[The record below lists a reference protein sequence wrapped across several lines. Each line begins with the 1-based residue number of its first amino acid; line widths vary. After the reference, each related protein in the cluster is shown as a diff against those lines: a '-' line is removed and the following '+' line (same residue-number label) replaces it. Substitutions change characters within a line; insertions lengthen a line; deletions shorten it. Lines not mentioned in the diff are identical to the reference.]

1 MTERSCPLALGSPA
15 GLVVDTFEVDGQT
28 FAILEWPTWRSLRT
42 GPTPGSGAG
51 ASEAFHVS
59 SAQREVL
66 DLLLAGY
73 SNAEIARRR
82 GRSPRTVAHQ
92 VDAIFRR
99 LGVGSRLELFALA
112 ARSSRGQ
119 EKP

>member
-1 MTERSCPLALGSPA
+1 
-15 GLVVDTFEVDGQT
+15 VDTFEVDGQT
-28 FAILEWPTWRSLRT
+28 FAILEWPTRRSLRT
-42 GPTPGSGAG
+42 GARPCSGAG
-51 ASEAFHVS
+51 ASEAFPVS

-73 SNAEIARRR
+73 SNAEIAWRR

>member
-1 MTERSCPLALGSPA
+1 MTERSSPLALGSPA
-15 GLVVDTFEVDGQT
+15 GLVVETFEVDGQA
-28 FAILEWPTWRSLRT
+28 FAILEWPTTRSLQT
-42 GPTPGSGAG
+42 GPTPCRGAG
-51 ASEAFHVS
+51 ANEAFHLS

-66 DLLLAGY
+66 DLLIEGH

-92 VDAIFRR
+92 VASLFRR
-99 LGVGSRLELFALA
+99 LGVASRAELFALV
-112 ARSSRGQ
+112 ARLSREQ

>member
-1 MTERSCPLALGSPA
+1 MTERSSPLALGRPA
-15 GLVVDTFEVDGQT
+15 GLVVDTFEVDGQA
-28 FAILEWPTWRSLRT
+28 FAILEWPAWRSLQT
-42 GPTPGSGAG
+42 GPIPCSGAG
-51 ASEAFHVS
+51 ANEAFHVS

-66 DLLLAGY
+66 DLLLAGH

-92 VDAIFRR
+92 VASLFRR
-99 LGVGSRLELFALA
+99 LGVGSRAELFALV
-112 ARSSRGQ
+112 ARLSRGQ